1 MPWYANGFESRFPPY
16 GLKTIKQRCFYAI
29 SCSWPSA
36 GVLAITFSQTVAPD
50 YNAGRDRGDG
60 RLTDFIGHFVLALML
75 IVLLRVLY
83 AVCALLVRTRDGG
96 NIAFAIA
103 LPAGLLY
110 IVVRNPVPVT
120 SWAGLAAGV
129 ILGAGLLLA
138 DVVRRR
144 RRS

>member
-1 MPWYANGFESRFPPY
+1 M
-16 GLKTIKQRCFYAI
+16 
-29 SCSWPSA
+29 
-36 GVLAITFSQTVAPD
+36 
-50 YNAGRDRGDG
+50 
-60 RLTDFIGHFVLALML
+60 TDFIGHFVLALL
-75 IVLLRVLY
+75 LVALLRVLY

-120 SWAGLAAGV
+120 SWAGLGGGGV
-129 ILGAGLLLA
+129 LGAGLLLA